1 MGGCLSKG
9 DRGRPEASTPGLSN
23 NVSAPRPGSAGVKAV
38 AHPAAA
44 ATGSERNRP
53 ETKSTD
59 ANIDRTGAGAPAAGA
74 VSPTKSKRA
83 DGSANDL
90 SHTDITLHQSNTSGL
105 DASSS
110 AHAAQPGQP
119 GAAGPARGCSDSSGL
134 DSTGPGGGAAGAIA
148 SAGAVSSGI
157 AGGPG
162 SKRSTLPIS
171 ANSLRCSFA
180 AEAAPVGAFHRRDTG
195 SSSQFSSQR
204 KATQQAQRGSN
215 STSSNGPSSTSQGP
229 AAGSG
234 GGGGATAQHQ
244 AAGKLGVGEEADEAI
259 ARAVH
264 FATTQ
269 DPLPDFDL
277 DAALRGVPPD
287 QAAAAAAAYPMLGVL
302 APGLPAPLAVLQ
314 RLWQLE
320 STDAAG
326 AVARTLAAVGVLRLA
341 SLDDGSPWALAD
353 LQHVSHAGAVWPEVV
368 AAAHVTLLT
377 SYTRAGMLTL
387 EAVPDDGYILQALS
401 HHLLGA
407 GRLAQLRALLMS
419 PRWLE
424 TKLYSYGAGA
434 TVQDFRRY
442 LVHVAMDVEAGDA
455 EVAASAATRQIKLL
469 LQAFQ
474 LSLGAVRQRPRAR
487 MLRTQMLARL
497 VGVAGPRSADS
508 EAQTSV
514 STAVTNNMAAAAAA
528 AANSHPEE
536 PDPYDEDDDV
546 SGLRD
551 WYEFQVA
558 QCAAESIIT
567 TGGRRARHLLPRSA
581 SLAQAGALQRMV
593 LRGHSGPV
601 RRVAISPAGTE
612 LLTLS
617 DDGSAQLWDLNVG
630 DCVLRLELGQR
641 LAAGCFTPNGRAVAV
656 GAADGSVVV
665 WNLAAAVAP
674 GAPAAAAAAATMG
687 GAKGSTRV
695 LKGHT
700 GSINA
705 LAIDKQG
712 LHLLTASADKTA
724 CVWDLACTLPS
735 GGAGCEVV
743 FVGHE
748 GALLDAAFC
757 ADGTLAATAS
767 EDFTIRVWDMDDDG
781 EGGGDAGDSHGG
793 RGGSSALKEGKDD
806 EETWLIWQA
815 GGVQTKPRA
824 PAEARRQK
832 ALRVLEGHAG
842 WVTSVAFIG
851 TSTRLVSA
859 SHDGT
864 ARIWDADKGR
874 LLFVLQGHTA
884 RINRVAVDAGGSWA
898 VTASDD
904 NRARVWDCETGQLVS
919 ELVGHDSHVDDAA
932 ITRDGRKVVTSTT
945 DGSCAVW
952 DRLSGAREAQ
962 LEGHVGG
969 VSGGV
974 VLSQRGRFAVTGG
987 ADGTA
992 RVWDLAATGTAA
1004 PPPPTHGGGRVTSL
1018 TALRPMTGADG
1029 AVVVLVV
1036 STGEDGRILLWDP
1049 LEGSCVKA
1057 LHGHNSAVLFV
1068 GAAADGER
1076 MLTGSGDRK
1085 VCHWHWSDYTRAAA
1099 AVGRRASLLRR
1110 ELLMRSMLATMT
1122 TGGILRTGGGLTPTG
1137 LRAGVGGG
1145 GGGGGDSCT
1154 LSAALLHTG
1163 GLSTCDGMDGA
1174 ASGGTG
1180 GGGTGHGGHISTQDI
1195 DIDPLA
1201 EMLSGGGGGGGGG
1214 GTKPQS
1220 FTRGGSG
1227 GGSATAAAIVGTPP
1241 RSRAPIIPSGR
1252 AGSMSSVG
1260 SAGAPG
1266 SRAHSRQA
1274 LSQHVPGAA
1283 ATTSTAQRQLLLSTL
1298 PSGAAGLSAAATAAA
1313 AAAAATGGGN
1323 TTSNEPTGS
1332 AAPTDAASSSG
1343 GQIGDLA
1350 AAAAAT
1356 AALAAG
1362 NASTAS
1368 TATTFKS
1375 IRELAA
1381 DPARHSGILAQP
1393 GSRVKAM
1400 AFDGGCRF
1408 AAVLLY
1414 DSSVSVWDVE
1424 TGRTVSQLIRRGER
1438 DKHTGGVTG
1447 VVMSPDGAACV
1458 TISRDK
1464 TARVWDVKTG
1474 ATRFVVS
1481 GHPDSLVAADITT
1494 PPAPPPAAAAAAAA
1508 AAATEGP
1515 ASASSVPGTA
1525 NAAVAAAAAAA
1536 VAASKDAT
1544 AAAAAAASAAAAAA
1558 SPPLLATASY
1568 DGTVQVTNLATG
1580 AAMAVL
1586 AHPHPPT
1593 ALAFSPGGGS
1603 HLAVA
1608 MEDGNVVLWDLA
1620 GRRCLPQLVAHRGHS
1635 LSVLAW
1641 SPDGALLLT
1650 GAPDCLLRVWRVVL
1664 PQQQPSTRAVTGG
1677 GAPGTSGGA
1686 GASGGLAPPPAA
1698 LVELGGA
1705 AAEGD
1710 EIAFFVADAAITSA
1724 CFAGS
1729 TVAVGDASG
1738 AVHFLDLT
1746 GEVA

>member
-9 DRGRPEASTPGLSN
+9 VDTREAEDSAHDSGLPVGYSGPASGAA
-23 NVSAPRPGSAGVKAV
+23 VRKSAQLASAGDSA
-38 AHPAAA
+38 
-44 ATGSERNRP
+44 ERNRP
-53 ETKSTD
+53 VKSNNKESGP
-59 ANIDRTGAGAPAAGA
+59 AGGAGAPAAGA
-74 VSPTKSKRA
+74 AGLSKGHGA
-83 DGSANDL
+83 GGSGTDL
-90 SHTDITLHQSNTSGL
+90 SHTNTTLLHTNTSGL

-110 AHAAQPGQP
+110 VHAVPPGP
-119 GAAGPARGCSDSSGL
+119 TATGGPTHRTSSGL
-134 DSTGPGGGAAGAIA
+134 DSTGPGGGGAAARTSAGTASSGNAGA
-148 SAGAVSSGI
+148 SN
-157 AGGPG
+157 
-162 SKRSTLPIS
+162 SKRAALPVSTT
-171 ANSLRCSFA
+171 SLRCSFA
-180 AEAAPVGAFHRRDTG
+180 AEAAPVGAFYRRDTG
-195 SSSQFSSQR
+195 GSSQLGSQR
-204 KATQQAQRGSN
+204 KAAVSVPRGSN
-215 STSSNGPSSTSQGP
+215 STSSGGPSSTSHGP
-229 AAGSG
+229 SAGSAC
-234 GGGGATAQHQ
+234 GGGATSHAAQLQ

-277 DAALRGVPPD
+277 EVALRAVPPD
-287 QAAAAAAAYPMLGVL
+287 QAAAAAAAYPVLGVL
-302 APGLPAPLAVLQ
+302 APGLPAPLEVLQ
-314 RLWQLE
+314 RLWQIE
-320 STDAAG
+320 SADIAG
-326 AVARTLAAVGVLRLA
+326 TVARTLAAIGVLRLA
-341 SLDDGSPWALAD
+341 NLDDGSPWALAD
-353 LQHVSHAGAVWPEVV
+353 PQHVAHAAAMWPEAV
-368 AAAHVTLLT
+368 AAAHVALLD
-377 SYTRAGMLTL
+377 SYSRSGMLTL

-407 GRLAQLRALLMS
+407 GRLAHLRALLMS

-424 TKLYSYGAGA
+424 AKLYSYGAGA

-442 LVHVAMDVEAGDA
+442 LVHVAVDVEATGDA
-455 EVAASAATRQIKLL
+455 ELAATSASRQIKLL

-497 VGVAGPRSADS
+497 VGVAGPRQAGDSDGQIASVGVSA
-508 EAQTSV
+508 V
-514 STAVTNNMAAAAAA
+514 NNTVPAAAVLAGGPGAGAGTNAAC
-528 AANSHPEE
+528 HQEE
-536 PDPYDEDDDV
+536 YDPYDEDEDV

-558 QCAAESIIT
+558 QCAVESIIT

-581 SLAQAGALQRMV
+581 SLAQAGALQRLV
-593 LRGHSGPV
+593 LRGHSAPL

-656 GAADGSVVV
+656 GAADGTAVV

-674 GAPAAAAAAATMG
+674 GGAPAAAAAAAVG

-705 LAIDKQG
+705 LVIDKQG
-712 LHLLTASADKTA
+712 LRLLTASADKTA
-724 CVWDLACTLPS
+724 RVWDMACTLPG
-735 GGAGCEVV
+735 GGASCEVV

-748 GALLDAAFC
+748 GALLDAAFS

-767 EDFTIRVWDMDDDG
+767 EDFTVRVWDMDEDGDGSDD
-781 EGGGDAGDSHGG
+781 DSDSAAGG
-793 RGGSSALKEGKDD
+793 RAAALQEGKDD
-806 EETWLIWQA
+806 EETWLMWQA
-815 GGVQTKPRA
+815 GGVQTKPRS
-824 PAEARRQK
+824 PSEARRQK
-832 ALRVLEGHAG
+832 ALRVLEGHSG

-851 TSTRLVSA
+851 TTSRLVSA
-859 SHDGT
+859 SHDAT

-874 LLFVLQGHTA
+874 QLFVLFGHTA
-884 RINRVAVDAGGSWA
+884 RLNRVAVDAGGSWA

-919 ELVGHDSHVDDAA
+919 ELAGHDSHVDDAA
-932 ITRDGRKVVTSTT
+932 ITRDGRKVVTTTT

-952 DRLSGAREAQ
+952 DLASGGLEAL
-962 LEGHVGG
+962 LEGHVGA

-992 RVWDLAATGTAA
+992 RVWDLAAAGTAA
-1004 PPPPTHGGGRVTSL
+1004 RPPPTHAGGKVTSL

-1029 AVVVLVV
+1029 ATVVLVV
-1036 STGEDGRILLWDP
+1036 STGEDGRIILWDP
-1049 LEGSCVKA
+1049 LEGTCVKA

-1068 GAAADGER
+1068 GAAEDGER

-1099 AVGRRASLLRR
+1099 AVGRRASLMRR

-1122 TGGILRTGGGLTPTG
+1122 NAGGGGGNIMRTSGGMTPTG
-1137 LRAGVGGG
+1137 LRGAC
-1145 GGGGGDSCT
+1145 GGGGDSCN
-1154 LSAALLHTG
+1154 LSLALLHTG
-1163 GLSTCDGMDGA
+1163 GMSTGDGMDA
-1174 ASGGTG
+1174 AS
-1180 GGGTGHGGHISTQDI
+1180 GGTGHGGHMSTQDI
-1195 DIDPLA
+1195 DDDPLA
-1201 EMLSGGGGGGGGG
+1201 DILTGDGAGAG
-1214 GTKPQS
+1214 KPRS
-1220 FTRGGSG
+1220 FTRAGSG
-1227 GGSATAAAIVGTPP
+1227 GGAAAVGTPP
-1241 RSRAPIIPSGR
+1241 PRPRAPVIPTGR
-1252 AGSMSSVG
+1252 AGGTSAVG
-1260 SAGAPG
+1260 GGLGGAAAPG
-1266 SRAHSRQA
+1266 SRAQSRQA
-1274 LSQHVPGAA
+1274 LSHHSPGGGGAA
-1283 ATTSTAQRQLLLSTL
+1283 ATTSIAQRQLLLSTL
-1298 PSGAAGLSAAATAAA
+1298 PSGAASLNAAATAAA
-1313 AAAAATGGGN
+1313 AAAAAAGGGGP
-1323 TTSNEPTGS
+1323 TSNEPNGS
-1332 AAPTDAASSSG
+1332 AGAQDGAASSG
-1343 GQIGDLA
+1343 GHMGDQTA
-1350 AAAAAT
+1350 AAAAA
-1356 AALAAG
+1356 AAAAIAIA

-1375 IRELAA
+1375 IREIAA
-1381 DPARHSGILAQP
+1381 DPARQSGILAQP

-1400 AFDGGCRF
+1400 AFDGGCRL

-1414 DSSVSVWDVE
+1414 DSSVAIWDVE

-1447 VVMSPDGAACV
+1447 VYLSRDGATCV
-1458 TISRDK
+1458 TISRDR

-1481 GHPDSLVAADITT
+1481 GHPDSLVAADISSST
-1494 PPAPPPAAAAAAAA
+1494 ALPPAAAAVASPASAPGAINSPAAVAIAAAA
-1508 AAATEGP
+1508 AIAAG
-1515 ASASSVPGTA
+1515 
-1525 NAAVAAAAAAA
+1525 
-1536 VAASKDAT
+1536 KDAT
-1544 AAAAAAASAAAAAA
+1544 AAAAAAA

-1586 AHPHPPT
+1586 AHPQPPT
-1593 ALAFSPGGGS
+1593 AVAFSPGGGNYM
-1603 HLAVA
+1603 AVA
-1608 MEDGNVVLWDLA
+1608 MEDGNVVVWDLA
-1620 GRRCLPQLVAHRGHS
+1620 GRRCLPQLVAHRGHP

-1641 SPDGALLLT
+1641 SPDSGLLLT
-1650 GAPDCLLRVWRVVL
+1650 GAADCLLRVWRVML
-1664 PQQQPSTRAVTGG
+1664 PPQQQHSTRSVTGTAASAAAVG
-1677 GAPGTSGGA
+1677 
-1686 GASGGLAPPPAA
+1686 GASGGLAPPPTA
-1698 LVELGGA
+1698 LVELGGGA
-1705 AAEGD
+1705 AATEG
-1710 EIAFFVADAAITSA
+1710 EEVGFFVADAAITSA

-1746 GEVA
+1746 GEI